1 MAHAGTTARLAHLR
15 RGQRRQDVTGASA
28 VEAPVPVEVAAV
40 HDDASSQPASLC
52 VDGVLGGGGGG
63 RCRAPRA
70 VSRVHRHGAVVCRWI

>member
-52 VDGVLGGGGGG
+52 RSTWCRGGGG